1 MLVMSSKPK
10 RRRASIIVPIIA
22 VLLLSGGLYVLSL
35 TLAPTIAPV
44 IARKPITVSALPTPT
59 KTENRIIIPKLGI
72 NIPYAPGEA
81 SLDRGAQ
88 WRYPERGNPASGGNF
103 IIAAHRFSIQPT
115 PMGTIEKSPFY
126 SIDKLEVGDKIIVDY
141 EGVRYGY
148 EIDKRFDATPSQ
160 TEIEAQSDI
169 AKLTLYSCELSGSE
183 SGRIVI
189 TASPMGKV
197 DLTKNNG

>member
-1 MLVMSSKPK
+1 MSSKPK
-10 RRRASIIVPIIA
+10 RRHAPVIVPIIA
-22 VLLLSGGLYVLSL
+22 VLLLSGGLYMLSL

-44 IARKPITVSALPTPT
+44 IARKPITVSALPTPK

-72 NIPYAPGEA
+72 NIAYAPGEA

-126 SIDKLEVGDKIIVDY
+126 SIDKLEIGDKIIIDY
-141 EGVRYGY
+141 EGIRYAY
-148 EIDKRFDATPSQ
+148 EIDKRFDVTANQS
-160 TEIEAQSDI
+160 EIEATSDTP
-169 AKLTLYSCELSGSE
+169 KLTLYSCELNGSE
-183 SGRIVI
+183 AGRVVI
-189 TASPMGKV
+189 TATPMGKV
-197 DLTKNNG
+197 DLAKNAG